1 MKTLNYPSRVLLGVT
16 GGIAA
21 YKTPELVRSLKK
33 EGAEVRVVLSKH
45 AAAFVTPLT
54 LQAVSGY
61 PVWSDLFD
69 AESKA
74 AMDHIELARW
84 PDLILIAPASANRI
98 AALRMGLA
106 DDLLSTLCLASEAA
120 IALAP
125 AMNSKMW
132 SHSATQD
139 NLQTLISRGVKV
151 LGPAWGEQACG
162 EVGLG
167 RMLEPEAILEAL
179 REQCLVSRPETSSSL
194 AGLNILITAGPTREP
209 IDPVRFLSNR
219 SSGKMGFALAEAAA
233 KQGARVKLVAGPVQL
248 KTPASVERIDVETAD
263 EMLDAVLAFQ
273 NKGCDIFISCAA
285 VSDYAPAY
293 RESQKIKKQNQAD
306 WDLTLKQTPDIL
318 AIVSKQEKNRPFCV
332 GFAAETE
339 QGLKFAE
346 EKRIRKQLDMIAL
359 NLVSEPGIG
368 FDAETNALTVL
379 WEKGECMLPLAPK
392 VTIASQLLDLV
403 RQQYYSQTQHVKNGK
418 SI

>member
-1 MKTLNYPSRVLLGVT
+1 MSFPSRILLGVT

-21 YKTPELVRSLKK
+21 YKTPGLVRLLKK
-33 EGAEVRVVLSKH
+33 EGADVRVVLSKH
-45 AAAFVTPLT
+45 AEAFVTPLT
-54 LQAVSGY
+54 LQAVSGH

-84 PDLILIAPASANRI
+84 PNLILIAPATANRI

-106 DDLLSTLCLASEAA
+106 DDLLSTLCLASDAA
-120 IALAP
+120 IVLAP
-125 AMNSKMW
+125 AMNAKMW
-132 SHSATQD
+132 SHPATQD
-139 NLQTLISRGVKV
+139 NLQVLISRGVKV

-167 RMLEPEAILEAL
+167 RMLEPEAICEAL
-179 REQCLVSRPETSSSL
+179 YREYLAAQTEASSRL

-219 SSGKMGFALAEAAA
+219 SSGKMGFALAEAAV
-233 KQGARVKLVAGPVQL
+233 KQGANVKLVAGPVQL
-248 KTPASVERIDVETAD
+248 KTPLSVERIDVETAS
-263 EMLDAVLAFQ
+263 EMLDAVLTLQ
-273 NKGCDIFISCAA
+273 NQGCDIFISCAA
-285 VSDYAPAY
+285 VSDYAPVH
-293 RESQKIKKQNQAD
+293 RESQKIKKQNQAE
-306 WDLTLKQTPDIL
+306 WELTLEQTPDIL
-318 AIVSKQEKNRPFCV
+318 STVSKQTSNRPFCV

-339 QGLKFAE
+339 KGLKFSE

-359 NLVSEPGIG
+359 NIVSEPGVG

-379 WEKGECMLPLAPK
+379 WEKGQCVLPLASK

-403 RQQYYSQTQHVKNGK
+403 RQQYYEKN
-418 SI
+418 SA

>member
-1 MKTLNYPSRVLLGVT
+1 MNLPSRILLGVT

-21 YKTPELVRSLKK
+21 YKTPELVRTLKK
-33 EGAEVRVVLSKH
+33 EGVDVRVVLSKQ
-45 AAAFVTPLT
+45 AQAFVTPLT
-54 LQAVSGY
+54 LQAVSGHR
-61 PVWSDLFD
+61 VWCDLFD
-69 AESKA
+69 AESNA

-106 DDLLSTLCLASEAA
+106 DDLLSTICLASESTV
-120 IALAP
+120 ALAP
-125 AMNSKMW
+125 AMNAKMW
-132 SHSATQD
+132 SHAATQD
-139 NLQTLISRGVKV
+139 NLQTLISRGVRV

-179 REQCLVSRPETSSSL
+179 RGERSSVL
-194 AGLNILITAGPTREP
+194 AGLTILITAGPTREP

-219 SSGKMGFALAEAAA
+219 SSGKMGFALAEVAA
-233 KQGARVKLVAGPVQL
+233 KQGATVKLVAGPVQL

-263 EMLDAVLAFQ
+263 QMLDAVLTLQ
-273 NKGCDIFISCAA
+273 NQGCDIFISCAA
-285 VSDYAPAY
+285 VSDYAPVS
-293 RESQKIKKQNQAD
+293 RESQKIKKQNQTN

-318 AIVSKQEKNRPFCV
+318 GIVSKQPRNRPFCV

-339 QGLKFAE
+339 QGLRFAE
-346 EKRIRKQLDMIAL
+346 EKRVRKQLDMIAL
-359 NLVSEPGIG
+359 NVVSESGIG

-379 WEKGECMLPLAPK
+379 WEKGQCMLPLASK

-403 RQQYYSQTQHVKNGK
+403 RQRYYEENSA
-418 SI
+418 